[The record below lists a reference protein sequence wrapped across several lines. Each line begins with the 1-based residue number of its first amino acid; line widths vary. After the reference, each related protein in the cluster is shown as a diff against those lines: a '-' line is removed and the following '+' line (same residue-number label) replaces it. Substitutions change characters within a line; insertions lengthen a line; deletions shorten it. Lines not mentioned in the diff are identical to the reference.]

1 MKQTESLKE
10 KLHKPMSGKARLA
23 VLALGGCLMFGAG
36 AAGAVAY
43 LTSADS
49 AVNTFTVGNIKVD
62 TTEPA
67 WPGNGSSEVTDIL
80 PMSRIPKDP
89 RVNNTGK
96 NDAVVFMTVDIP
108 MSDVIYA
115 DQTGVRHDEQNVELF
130 EFQSGNSGYNS
141 IGAGWSLLET
151 TYLDGNLDPTDPNAM
166 TANLAKPVVEDH
178 ALHPDKTTPAYCR
191 RLYGYKD
198 RISSGTSTNPIFT
211 NVRSINFIEGY
222 LEGSAVDIIVS
233 TYALQAD
240 NLTYDDTK
248 GDTTAINTMGMD
260 DATMKKVWNIYMSQ
274 SGAVAAD
281 NANHAGSTTVN
292 GSTMNIT
299 MNVDNTRLEL
309 GTGTFSDAETFCT
322 WDIAYTG
329 NKTVSGVTL
338 KSSDSNVC
346 TVDSDGHIKAV
357 NPGNA
362 TITIFVTNPDTGRTL
377 SASTEV
383 HVIDVNPGDH

>member
-166 TANLAKPVVEDH
+166 T
-178 ALHPDKTTPAYCR
+178 CIRIRQR
-191 RLYGYKD
+191 RHTAG
-198 RISSGTSTNPIFT
+198 GF
-211 NVRSINFIEGY
+211 
-222 LEGSAVDIIVS
+222 
-233 TYALQAD
+233 
-240 NLTYDDTK
+240 
-248 GDTTAINTMGMD
+248 TAIKTGSVPVP
-260 DATMKKVWNIYMSQ
+260 AQTRSSPMSGRLILLKAIWKAPLWILSYPPMRCRQ
-274 SGAVAAD
+274 
-281 NANHAGSTTVN
+281 TT
-292 GSTMNIT
+292 
-299 MNVDNTRLEL
+299 
-309 GTGTFSDAETFCT
+309 
-322 WDIAYTG
+322 
-329 NKTVSGVTL
+329 
-338 KSSDSNVC
+338 
-346 TVDSDGHIKAV
+346 
-357 NPGNA
+357 
-362 TITIFVTNPDTGRTL
+362 
-377 SASTEV
+377 
-383 HVIDVNPGDH
+383 